1 MKFNQNIKP
10 IYFVLPTVLFS
21 LACSSGGGSTGPEK
35 PRITEGPTSESVQFE
50 VAQISWKTNVKSSST
65 VRYGTTS
72 GQYDFEQT
80 KELLQTIHEVQ
91 LFNLTSNTDYFYIV
105 ESENEQGIITSSQQ
119 QFMTLKSL
127 ADFINGA
134 WLEYTNGNFSA
145 AITKFNDAI
154 NESPSGPGIEDAF
167 NGLGWSY
174 ASNSIDSLDQ
184 AIENFSGAIIRRPT
198 FLEPYAGRGFTYLAK
213 KKYSDAISDL
223 DHVLQLDAN
232 FEFSHN
238 AQINVDDVRL
248 GLAEGYFVKQD
259 LDLAQA
265 QVTQLA
271 PNNGLDAS
279 SAATWVVDSVSY
291 LTYAEAL
298 LAWIEKLKLS
308 N

>member
-1 MKFNQNIKP
+1 MKFLQSIKP
-10 IYFVLPTVLFS
+10 TYLVLGTVLFS
-21 LACSSGGGSTGPEK
+21 LACGGSSTGPEK
-35 PRITEGPTSESVQFE
+35 PRITEGPLESVQFIA
-50 VAQISWKTNVKSSST
+50 AQISWKTNVTSSST

-80 KELLQTIHEVQ
+80 KELPQ
-91 LFNLTSNTDYFYIV
+91 LNHQVELINLTSNTDYFYIV
-105 ESENEQGIITSSQQ
+105 ESGNDQGVTTSTER

-127 ADFINGA
+127 QDFLNEA

-154 NESPSGPGIEDAF
+154 NESPSGLGIEDAF

-238 AQINVDDVRL
+238 SQINVDDVRL

-279 SAATWVVDSVSY
+279 NAATWVVDSVTY